1 MKNFLKKAVCS
12 LLILCTFSSSCIML
26 AVEPENPGSTGD
38 NGAVPLSSMIAMDTI
53 ISPYNLSWL
62 QQSGYTAYRIWVVNT
77 TNYTMTV
84 RITGPNGSVRSFT
97 VPAASNRT
105 YTNNDADSGV
115 HTLSFSNGT
124 NYVSG
129 TVRVRVST
137 EALY

>member
-1 MKNFLKKAVCS
+1 MF
-12 LLILCTFSSSCIML
+12 
-26 AVEPENPGSTGD
+26 AVEEPDTPNNA
-38 NGAVPLSSMIAMDTI
+38 NGGNDGITPLSSMIAMDTLATQ
-53 ISPYNLSWL
+53 YGASWF
-62 QQSGYTAYRIWVVNT
+62 QQNGYTAYRVWVANT

-84 RITGPNGSVRSFT
+84 RITEPSNTVRTFY
-97 VPAASNRT
+97 VPAGDNRS

>member
-1 MKNFLKKAVCS
+1 MKNFLKKLLCS
-12 LLILCTFSSSCIML
+12 ILVLCTLASSCVMFAAPANTDSNNEDI
-26 AVEPENPGSTGD
+26 A
-38 NGAVPLSSMIAMDTI
+38 PLSSMIAMDTI

-62 QQSGYTAYRIWVVNT
+62 QQSGYIAYRIWVVNT

-84 RITGPNGSVRSFT
+84 QITGPNNSVKTFT